1 MQDSQQNTFTSAQ
14 CLTQLA
20 VLVDYDAPMEELQKT
35 VGGADEE
42 ERAVLAKVLERTELL
57 DTQGAPR
64 PGAFYILGALG
75 TAEQAAYILRCTLW
89 HLEHEKFSTALS
101 SFTAGARERP
111 DEWVLGFSSNPLT
124 INYWDAIHPILR
136 ERGLKNTSVSALP
149 GFRESIPV
157 VTGESSRGQKDVL
170 EFFARNPELPEH
182 DFWELFW
189 VDGLLYETYGHGRG
203 DTVALVRLLTSHYA
217 GFRDRV
223 LDECLAAMRRDFR
236 ETRIFWVLYRGL
248 EPTTAE
254 NLRRLPQLLAVLEAP
269 QSALISFALDTLAGT
284 VPAMNTEQAASLVD
298 ASHAVLYRTE
308 KKVLRAQLRVLRKV
322 VKTHPEFT
330 QQVSGIMAEAV
341 EALPLDLQDTARKLM
356 TSDDTV
362 PPEPTGRTVSIPDI
376 IPQDRAPGE
385 NLTPLPP
392 IDNEAEFLDVLFGQ
406 LEGEEHGKNLQRL
419 LVYLHEHPRV
429 ELDAATRKRIHTHN
443 RARTPDAPSA
453 QALYLSYLVLK
464 HHLNQNVLQPG
475 TFPGY
480 RENTYASPYGVL
492 HRQLVALD
500 TGAEAP
506 LPPVP
511 LPSVERIWER
521 NVGKSYGTPQG
532 WYELCYEGLGR
543 EFITWNAVG
552 ETEEDADLPLE
563 QAALLTPANIRL
575 AVSDRAQDALSNP
588 QHRAVVQWYAW
599 LIQNNP
605 DILAA
610 HYMPLAIAASLYK
623 KSYGLDTVLGALA
636 ESWRVLTEP
645 SHSLLAIACNAAGP
659 DNRAAAAETLACLAD
674 RGMLDTNAYAAELRR
689 LLERNNLKAPR
700 IAQTLADAASISP
713 LAGWRTL
720 QVLVEV
726 LPVVGSVNRGGVLVQ
741 LLVQLAKEY
750 GVSVTI
756 PDELLPKMKGSTVLA
771 KNLRVLHKLTEHP
784 SDLAAQAAEQAQQV
798 AAGNAC

>member
-1 MQDSQQNTFTSAQ
+1 M
-14 CLTQLA
+14 
-20 VLVDYDAPMEELQKT
+20 
-35 VGGADEE
+35 
-42 ERAVLAKVLERTELL
+42 
-57 DTQGAPR
+57 
-64 PGAFYILGALG
+64 
-75 TAEQAAYILRCTLW
+75 
-89 HLEHEKFSTALS
+89 
-101 SFTAGARERP
+101 
-111 DEWVLGFSSNPLT
+111 
-124 INYWDAIHPILR
+124 
-136 ERGLKNTSVSALP
+136 
-149 GFRESIPV
+149 
-157 VTGESSRGQKDVL
+157 
-170 EFFARNPELPEH
+170 
-182 DFWELFW
+182 
-189 VDGLLYETYGHGRG
+189 
-203 DTVALVRLLTSHYA
+203 
-217 GFRDRV
+217 
-223 LDECLAAMRRDFR
+223 
-236 ETRIFWVLYRGL
+236 
-248 EPTTAE
+248 
-254 NLRRLPQLLAVLEAP
+254 
-269 QSALISFALDTLAGT
+269 
-284 VPAMNTEQAASLVD
+284 
-298 ASHAVLYRTE
+298 
-308 KKVLRAQLRVLRKV
+308 
-322 VKTHPEFT
+322 
-330 QQVSGIMAEAV
+330 
-341 EALPLDLQDTARKLM
+341 
-356 TSDDTV
+356 
-362 PPEPTGRTVSIPDI
+362 SIPDI

-385 NLTPLPP
+385 NLTPLLP

-429 ELDAATRKRIHTHN
+429 ELDTATRKRIHTHN
-443 RARTPDAPSA
+443 RTRTPDAPSA

-464 HHLNQNVLQPG
+464 HHLNQNALQPG

-511 LPSVERIWER
+511 LPAVERIWER

-532 WYELCYEGLGR
+532 WYELCYEGLGK
-543 EFITWNAVG
+543 EFITWNVAG

-563 QAALLTPANIRL
+563 RTALLTPANMRL

-599 LIQNNP
+599 LMQNNP

-726 LPVVGSVNRGGVLVQ
+726 LPVVGRVNRGGVLVQ
-741 LLVQLAKEY
+741 LLAELAGEY
-750 GVSVTI
+750 GVSVS
-756 PDELLPKMKGSTVLA
+756 LPESLQPALKGTTLLA
-771 KNLRVLHKLTEHP
+771 KNLRALSALNTHP
-784 SDLAAQAAEQAQQV
+784 SGLAEQANQQ
-798 AAGNAC
+798 ALALMTEGGA